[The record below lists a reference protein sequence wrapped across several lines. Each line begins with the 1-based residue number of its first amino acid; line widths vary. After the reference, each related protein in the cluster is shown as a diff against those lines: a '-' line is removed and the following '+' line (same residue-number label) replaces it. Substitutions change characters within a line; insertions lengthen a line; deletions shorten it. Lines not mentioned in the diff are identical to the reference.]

1 MQKQWRLYMKR
12 YWRENNM
19 VDMYFNLVVNGRRTC
34 DEKNTKVKL
43 VPYTFLAEVQA
54 KLKAEGFDNNGKKL
68 K

>member
-1 MQKQWRLYMKR
+1 
-12 YWRENNM
+12 M
-19 VDMYFNLVVNGRRTC
+19 VDMYFNLVMAGRRTC
-34 DEKNTKVKL
+34 DEKNSKVKL